1 MNQQQ
6 GLINKLN
13 KLKLLGS
20 ILAREGLLTVV
31 GDESLLLM
39 LLWDD
44 RDVVELFRLSERLLL
59 LLRLPQGL
67 RLRLS
72 ELEREVIVLVRAVA
86 GLLILVGQ
94 ETLLA
99 VDLLLL
105 RDMDKLGLTVGHWHL
120 PDREDKINYLKLKCP
135 MFHSP
140 ALLPLD
146 VLALGLGLHPAV
158 CRVLHLEIL
167 CGICPDH

>member
-1 MNQQQ
+1 M
-6 GLINKLN
+6 
-13 KLKLLGS
+13 
-20 ILAREGLLTVV
+20 
-31 GDESLLLM
+31 LM

-44 RDVVELFRLSERLLL
+44 RDVVELFRLSESLLL

-72 ELEREVIVLVRAVA
+72 ELEREVVVLVRGVA

-105 RDMDKLGLTVGHWHL
+105 GDVDKLGLTVGHRHL
-120 PDREDKINYLKLKCP
+120 PDQDDTMSKY
-135 MFHSP
+135 
-140 ALLPLD
+140 
-146 VLALGLGLHPAV
+146 
-158 CRVLHLEIL
+158 
-167 CGICPDH
+167 

>member
-1 MNQQQ
+1 MNQQH

-20 ILAREGLLTVV
+20 ILAREGLLTVA

-39 LLWDD
+39 LLRDD

-105 RDMDKLGLTVGHWHL
+105 GDVDKLGLTVGHRHL
-120 PDREDKINYLKLKCP
+120 PDQDDTIN
-135 MFHSP
+135 
-140 ALLPLD
+140 
-146 VLALGLGLHPAV
+146 
-158 CRVLHLEIL
+158 
-167 CGICPDH
+167 